1 MDELAPLVFLV
12 VAVVL
17 WAVGRGVDRL
27 LRRSGLSEGWRL
39 LVVAPVLLFLALVAL
54 AVGYLFFGPS

>member
-1 MDELAPLVFLV
+1 MEELGPLIFLA

-17 WAVGRGVDRL
+17 WAIGRGVDRL

-39 LVVAPVLLFLALVAL
+39 VVLVPVLLFLAFVAL
-54 AVGYLFFGPS
+54 AVGYAFFGS